1 MGTLAEFEKITDA
14 EEFFEFFDINY
25 DERLVQVKRFHIMKK
40 FGELVEKAK
49 GHDMGSD
56 AKLLEYYKFALLSVY
71 KNFENG
77 YSPSAAAV
85 WSFHSQAWAARS
97 SLKWRCRASG
107 VPCSSTGIGVEP
119 VVSTPMPTMLSG
131 RKPRVRPAACTT
143 AETEARNPSM

>member
-77 YSPSAAAV
+77 YSPSAADV
-85 WSFHSQAWAARS
+85 WSMFDKPSACGTCSTAGS
-97 SLKWRCRASG
+97 CNEITEVSNG
-107 VPCSSTGIGVEP
+107 VH
-119 VVSTPMPTMLSG
+119 
-131 RKPRVRPAACTT
+131 ACTS
-143 AETEARNPSM
+143 NNSVNF